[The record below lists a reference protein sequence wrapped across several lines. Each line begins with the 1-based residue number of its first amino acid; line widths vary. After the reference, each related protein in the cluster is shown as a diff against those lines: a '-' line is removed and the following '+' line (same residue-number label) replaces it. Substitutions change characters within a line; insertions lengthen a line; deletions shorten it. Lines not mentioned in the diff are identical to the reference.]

1 MSDELKHVKHETPY
15 GQEAKAGRREAEVVD
30 STDIMDPPADAGND
44 AAEDALDAAQASG
57 FAKLEKLGLTVDEIN
72 ALFGVE
78 APAVKDARKKER
90 RGKRKPKGAAKGTL
104 RSAFETMTG
113 KNK

>member
-1 MSDELKHVKHETPY
+1 MSELKEEKYETPF
-15 GQEAKAGRREAEVVD
+15 GERVKDRGWKFEHPVFDPMPETESSAEE
-30 STDIMDPPADAGND
+30 D